1 MTMTKKD
8 IRRLSLE
15 DLRLFFTEQGQQ
27 PFRANQVYQWLWQ
40 KGVHNFEEMTISLW
54 KLERSFKSISSS
66 ITSVLIKCSAVV
78 TGP

>member
-27 PFRANQVYQWLWQ
+27 AFRANQVYQWLWQ
-40 KGVHNFEEMTISLW
+40 KGVHNFE
-54 KLERSFKSISSS
+54 
-66 ITSVLIKCSAVV
+66 
-78 TGP
+78 